1 MNVRFEE
8 QGTLCVVDLV
18 GELVGESVDQV
29 RRACLERVQAGVNN
43 LILDLSETVL
53 IDSCGLETLLDLAD
67 ATTLRGGR
75 CVIAAPDAA
84 VRSVL
89 EITRL
94 HERMEI
100 HAGVEQAARLVR

>member
-8 QGTLCVVDLV
+8 QGTLCVVDLD

-29 RRACLERVQAGVNN
+29 RRACMERIQSGVNN
-43 LILDLSETVL
+43 LILDLTETVM
-53 IDSCGLETLLDLAD
+53 IDSLGLEALLDLAD

-75 CVIAAPDAA
+75 CVIAAPDAG

-100 HAGVEQAARLVR
+100 HPGVEQAARLIR

>member
-8 QGTLCVVDLV
+8 QGTLCVVDLAGEMV
-18 GELVGESVDQV
+18 GEAVDQV

-43 LILDLSETVL
+43 LIIDLSGTVV
-53 IDSCGLETLLDLAD
+53 IDSIGLEALLDLAD

-75 CVIAAPDAA
+75 CVIAAPDAG

-100 HAGVEQAARLVR
+100 HVGVEQAARLIR

>member
-8 QGTLCVVDLV
+8 HGTLCVVDLA
-18 GELVGESVDQV
+18 GELVGDSVDQV
-29 RRACLERVQAGVNN
+29 KRACMERVQTGVTD

-53 IDSCGLETLLDLAD
+53 IDSMGLETLLDLAD
-67 ATTLRGGR
+67 ATSHKGGR
-75 CVIAAPDAA
+75 CVIAAPDTG

-100 HAGVEQAARLVR
+100 HAGVEQAARLIR